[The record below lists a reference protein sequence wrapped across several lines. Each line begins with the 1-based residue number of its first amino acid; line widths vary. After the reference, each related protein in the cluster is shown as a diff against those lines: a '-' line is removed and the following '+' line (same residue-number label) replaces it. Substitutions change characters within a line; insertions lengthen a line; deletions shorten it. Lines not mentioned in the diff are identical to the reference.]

1 MNLYSFILNNTKFQK
16 ILNKMSMG
24 AYVHYVRQR
33 FPDGGAGGGGVDVS
47 QTAENGHLQYISY
60 S

>member
-1 MNLYSFILNNTKFQK
+1 
-16 ILNKMSMG
+16 MSMG

-47 QTAENGHLQYISY
+47 QTAENGHLQYIFNTRYYNMTRYQIVIKPS
-60 S
+60 SL